1 MRRQLLCCR
10 DHMPGC
16 IYLLACLFLQL
27 TEGVGLL
34 LFEMCKGVQKQ
45 FHSCT
50 HQVIN
55 LGLSVLYLVSL
66 QLHHFLLYAC
76 HMHTPP
82 PPSFPIPLLHR
93 STPHQVLP
101 LLLSMLGPVP
111 LTEENTTSTQL
122 YHKEVGR
129 VSYERMQQCLW
140 SLQLYLTQAG
150 CIRICSYWL
159 QCPSCLLMCVVGYHS
174 LQDV

>member
-1 MRRQLLCCR
+1 MR
-10 DHMPGC
+10 GC
-16 IYLLACLFLQL
+16 IHLLACLFLQL

-55 LGLSVLYLVSL
+55 LGLCVLYLVSL

-101 LLLSMLGPVP
+101 LLLSMLGPVL

-122 YHKEVGR
+122 YHKEVGC

-140 SLQLYLTQAG
+140 SLRLYLTQAG
-150 CIRICSYWL
+150 CIRICSYVL
-159 QCPSCLLMCVVGYHS
+159 VAMPVLLTDVCCRLPLSSGCLR
-174 LQDV
+174 